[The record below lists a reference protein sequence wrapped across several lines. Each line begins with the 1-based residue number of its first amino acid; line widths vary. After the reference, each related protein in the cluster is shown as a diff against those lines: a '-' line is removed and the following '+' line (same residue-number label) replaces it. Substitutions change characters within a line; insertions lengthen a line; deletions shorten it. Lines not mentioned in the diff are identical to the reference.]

1 MAAEHRKSVRRAVSQ
16 GARIALVDG
25 SILGTCQVCDVS
37 VTGAR
42 LEFQP
47 PLFRVPDHFLLLLS
61 YDGRLRRQC
70 AVVWRKRDSVGVEFI
85 ANRTC
90 GRANVTTHTSPSGA
104 LR

>member
-1 MAAEHRKSVRRAVSQ
+1 MAAEHRKSTRRAVSQ

-25 SILGTCQVCDVS
+25 SILGTCLVCDLS

-42 LEFQP
+42 LELEP
-47 PLFRVPDHFLLLLS
+47 PVFPVPDHFLLLLS

-70 AVVWRKRDSVGVEFI
+70 SVVWRKGDSVGVEFI
-85 ANRTC
+85 ADRASSK
-90 GRANVTTHTSPSGA
+90 ANVTRASPSNA

>member
-1 MAAEHRKSVRRAVSQ
+1 MAAEHRKSTRRAVSQ

-42 LEFQP
+42 LELKPSMFQ
-47 PLFRVPDHFLLLLS
+47 VPDHFLLLLS

-70 AVVWRKRDSVGVEFI
+70 AVVWRTRDSIGVEFI
-85 ANRTC
+85 AHGTSSRT
-90 GRANVTTHTSPSGA
+90 NVTTHASPSSG
-104 LR
+104 LG